1 MGSKRKLE
9 IASIAMKERRNS
21 KSTLPD
27 DFLKT
32 LEERT
37 EEVISDLK
45 PGRQRPRSEDET
57 KILLMFEKEVEK
69 ESKTIKE
76 QEQ

>member
-37 EEVISDLK
+37 EEVISNLK

>member
-1 MGSKRKLE
+1 MMESKRKLE
-9 IASIAMKERRNS
+9 VASIVMKERRNS

-37 EEVISDLK
+37 EEILPDLK
-45 PGRQRPRSEDET
+45 PGRQRPRSKDERE
-57 KILLMFEKEVEK
+57 ILLMFDKK
-69 ESKTIKE
+69 YGKQGGSI
-76 QEQ
+76 

>member
-1 MGSKRKLE
+1 MMESKRKLE
-9 IASIAMKERRNS
+9 IASIAMRERRTS

-37 EEVISDLK
+37 GEVISDLK
-45 PGRQRPRSEDET
+45 PGRQRPRSKDET
-57 KILLMFEKEVEK
+57 KVLLMFEEK
-69 ESKTIKE
+69 YGKQSGTI
-76 QEQ
+76 

>member
-9 IASIAMKERRNS
+9 VANIAMKERQNS
-21 KSTLPD
+21 SSILPD
-27 DFLKT
+27 NFLKI

-37 EEVISDLK
+37 AEVIPDLK

-57 KILLMFEKEVEK
+57 KILLMFEKEYGNQNG
-69 ESKTIKE
+69 TI
-76 QEQ
+76 

>member
-1 MGSKRKLE
+1 MESKRKLE
-9 IASIAMKERRNS
+9 VASIVMKERRNS

-37 EEVISDLK
+37 EEILPDLK
-45 PGRQRPRSEDET
+45 PGRQRPRSKDERE
-57 KILLMFEKEVEK
+57 ILLMFDKK
-69 ESKTIKE
+69 YGKQGGSI
-76 QEQ
+76 

>member
-9 IASIAMKERRNS
+9 IASITMKERRNS

-57 KILLMFEKEVEK
+57 KILLMFEKENG
-69 ESKTIKE
+69 
-76 QEQ
+76 

>member
-1 MGSKRKLE
+1 METKRQLE
-9 IASIAMKERRNS
+9 VASIAMKERRNS

-32 LEERT
+32 LEERMG
-37 EEVISDLK
+37 EVISDLK

-57 KILLMFEKEVEK
+57 KILLKF
-69 ESKTIKE
+69 E
-76 QEQ
+76 QEYGKQGGTI

>member
-1 MGSKRKLE
+1 MESKRKLE
-9 IASIAMKERRNS
+9 IASLAMKERRTS

-37 EEVISDLK
+37 GEIVSDLK
-45 PGRQRPRSEDET
+45 SGRQRPRSQDET
-57 KILLMFEKEVEK
+57 KILLMFEKEYGK
-69 ESKTIKE
+69 QNGTI
-76 QEQ
+76 

>member
-1 MGSKRKLE
+1 MMEYKRKLE

-37 EEVISDLK
+37 KEVISDLK
-45 PGRQRPRSEDET
+45 PGRQRLRSKDET
-57 KILLMFEKEVEK
+57 EIFLMFEKEYGNHGG
-69 ESKTIKE
+69 TI
-76 QEQ
+76 

>member
-1 MGSKRKLE
+1 MGSKRILE

-32 LEERT
+32 LEEGT

-57 KILLMFEKEVEK
+57 KILLMFEREYKKQYEK
-69 ESKTIKE
+69 
-76 QEQ
+76 